1 MPGITAYA
9 NENLVY
15 LFFLVFFLIG
25 LFVWSYHDKKIKMAA
40 FAHIAS
46 MKKIADSVSMPGR
59 IAKRVC
65 LGLVYLLLVFSLIR
79 PQGEPDKVLKE
90 AEKGDDGAN
99 KTVSS
104 SLSLEDIQKKEKG
117 ETVKVRENARDIIF
131 LLDVS
136 ASMSAPDLYPDR
148 LEKAKYLIRDIIA
161 CLDGEHVGLVV
172 FTSVPSVKCVLTLD
186 YTYFKQVLEAVAIND
201 NDYAG
206 TKFMP
211 ALKEIVDRQFD
222 FSENKYKDLIVI
234 TDGGDTTLETLE
246 GTEKASFEKSF
257 FDLAKTAYEEKGI
270 KIHTIG
276 MGTKGG
282 AIIPGVKD
290 EKGNP
295 VKSNLNEALL
305 KGISNNAKGV
315 YVAVEDSMVNMAE
328 IFKTHMA
335 PDEKMDI
342 EKEMEVDPD
351 KLKELVQKQKEEE
364 EQKVVYEEYY
374 IYPLFLAILILIA
387 EFFIPERKRI
397 RRVKQ

>member
-1 MPGITAYA
+1 MIPEITAYA
-9 NENLVY
+9 NESLVY
-15 LFFLVFFLIG
+15 LFFPVFFLIG

-40 FAHIAS
+40 FAHMES
-46 MKKIADSVSMPGR
+46 MKKIADSVSLTGR

-65 LGLVYLLLVFSLIR
+65 LCLVYLLLVFSMIR
-79 PQGEPDKVLKE
+79 PQGEADKALKE
-90 AEKGDDGAN
+90 AESGDKTD
-99 KTVSS
+99 KTVTSAMT
-104 SLSLEDIQKKEKG
+104 LENIQKKENGQK
-117 ETVKVRENARDIIF
+117 VKVRENARDILF

-148 LEKAKYLIRDIIA
+148 LEKAKYLIRDILS

-186 YTYFKQVLEAVAIND
+186 YTYFKQILEAVSIND

-222 FSENKYKDLIVI
+222 FSEHKYKDLIVI

-246 GTEKASFEKSF
+246 GKDKESYETSF
-257 FDLAKTAYEEKGI
+257 FDLAKSAYEEKGI
-270 KIHTIG
+270 RIHTIG

-290 EKGNP
+290 QAGNP
-295 VKSNLNEALL
+295 VKSTLNESFL
-305 KGISNNAKGV
+305 KGISHRSKGV
-315 YVAVEDSMVNMAE
+315 YMAVEDSMVNMTE
-328 IFKTHMA
+328 IFKKHIA
-335 PDEKMDI
+335 PEEKMDI
-342 EKEMEVDPD
+342 EKEMAVDPD

-374 IYPLFLAILILIA
+374 IYPLFLAILILVA
-387 EFFIPERKRI
+387 EFFIPERKRV
-397 RRVKQ
+397 RRDKK